1 MIPFS
6 CFSLKPLLLTSCVCG
21 LLLSA
26 CTAGNQMIDPFKARE
41 KRETAL
47 QDGATR
53 QPASGVSQ
61 RDLLMPAFTSI
72 NKRIYSY
79 EQKLE
84 EWKEVEKKTSSLPL
98 PADKQDKI
106 NECQAQLQDILTEYN
121 GLHKQLLQETQLSA
135 AQLLAG
141 DSLLRLNQRDI
152 EYLESGCGRLL
163 AELKATPEPQAQ
175 PTVDPQIREA
185 FDNADYDR
193 VITLY
198 GQAAGMPGQTPA
210 AESTYQYGQSLLKNH
225 QEPLARRVFGD
236 LLARVR
242 QQPGQDELLFPLMQ
256 VLADLD
262 FVMGAYEDA
271 RKQYEELIRVSI
283 DKGARKEEWAGLQLA
298 ALQSGSTTT
307 DEFNQYSTLL
317 KNHLAYSPKRDGYA
331 VAEQAEKYSL
341 TFPVSRLAP
350 NVNIIHASAKGQA
363 EAWVSQGIKRIEAQA
378 NERRIQ
384 EPQPVVGAVPSAQL
398 LSEGQGAVTS
408 GGQAASPESVAAPEK
423 ALQEYYDKGVSQ
435 LQAKEY
441 DHAIESWNKLL
452 NTSYADKA
460 RPRIEEAARLGAQ
473 EDRQKAADLFV
484 RATNTRDPESRR
496 KLLLS
501 SQELLQGI
509 LIKYPQSGLNDK
521 VQRNLSRIQEELNV
535 IAPASAGG
543 AYVPPGS

>member
-1 MIPFS
+1 MTPFS

-47 QDGATR
+47 QEGVSR
-53 QPASGVSQ
+53 QPASGASQ

-98 PADKQDKI
+98 PADKQNKL
-106 NECQAQLQDILTEYN
+106 NECQTQLQDILTEYN
-121 GLHKQLLQETQLSA
+121 GLHKQLLLETQISA

-152 EYLESGCGRLL
+152 DYLESGCGRFL

-175 PTVDPQIREA
+175 PAVDPQIKEA

-198 GQAAGMPGQTPA
+198 GQAAEMPGRTPA
-210 AESTYQYGQSLLKNH
+210 AETTYQYGQSLLKNH

-262 FVMGAYEDA
+262 FVMGSYEDA

-298 ALQSGSTTT
+298 ALQSGSVAS
-307 DEFNQYSTLL
+307 DELQQYRTLL

-331 VAEQAEKYSL
+331 VAEQAEKYML

-350 NVNIIHASAKGQA
+350 NVNILHASAKGQA
-363 EAWVSQGIKRIEAQA
+363 EAWVTQGIKRIETQA
-378 NERRIQ
+378 NERRAQ
-384 EPQPVVGAVPSAQL
+384 EPQPAVGAVPSAPVP
-398 LSEGQGAVTS
+398 EVQGAVTS
-408 GGQAASPESVAAPEK
+408 GGQVASPESVVSPDK
-423 ALQEYYDKGVSQ
+423 ALQENYDKGVSQ

-460 RPRIEEAARLGAQ
+460 RTRIEEASRLGAQ

-484 RATNTRDPESRR
+484 RATNTRDPESRK